1 MDLVELQQGRQ
12 VIKLLVPDLKTA
24 VGQRV
29 DDVVG
34 DARVLGHGQHIVP
47 GAGGGVADQEHA
59 VALALEPG
67 LRLLAR
73 HRPHVPGGAV

>member
-12 VIKLLVPDLKTA
+12 VVKLLVPDLKTA

-34 DARVLGHGQHIVP
+34 DPRVLRHGQHIIP
-47 GAGGGVADQEHA
+47 GAGGGIAN
-59 VALALEPG
+59 
-67 LRLLAR
+67 
-73 HRPHVPGGAV
+73 